1 MCFYIITEFQI
12 QHMHDLFLDSLIFH
26 RENDLHTTVKV
37 TWHPVRTSHIDF
49 IGTAIAE
56 IENTAVL
63 QEITYDRTHV
73 DIFADTRNAHLQA
86 ADAAD
91 QKIDPDT
98 TGRSI
103 IQRGNDLRITQRIHL
118 CRNVSLFSL
127 FRMLRFSFDHFY
139 KTVLHPDRCNDQAIP
154 ALRLGISGK
163 HVEHGSCILSKPFVT
178 GKDTAVCIKLGC
190 GIVIVSGCQ
199 MHISADPV
207 FFSSHNK
214 SDLAVCLQSY
224 QTVNYMA
231 ACLLQHFCPDDIVFL
246 IKTRLQFYK
255 NGNLLTIFCSL
266 RKRRN
271 DR

>member
-1 MCFYIITEFQI
+1 
-12 QHMHDLFLDSLIFH
+12 
-26 RENDLHTTVKV
+26 
-37 TWHPVRTSHIDF
+37 
-49 IGTAIAE
+49 
-56 IENTAVL
+56 
-63 QEITYDRTHV
+63 
-73 DIFADTRNAHLQA
+73 
-86 ADAAD
+86 
-91 QKIDPDT
+91 
-98 TGRSI
+98 
-103 IQRGNDLRITQRIHL
+103 
-118 CRNVSLFSL
+118 
-127 FRMLRFSFDHFY
+127 MLRFSFDHFY
-139 KTVLHPDRCNDQAIP
+139 KTILHPDRGNDQSIP

-163 HVEHGSCILSKPFVT
+163 HVEHGRCILSKPFVT

-255 NGNLLTIFCSL
+255 NGNLLAVFCGL
-266 RKRRN
+266 RKCRN
-271 DR
+271 DG

>member
-1 MCFYIITEFQI
+1 M
-12 QHMHDLFLDSLIFH
+12 
-26 RENDLHTTVKV
+26 
-37 TWHPVRTSHIDF
+37 
-49 IGTAIAE
+49 
-56 IENTAVL
+56 L
-63 QEITYDRTHV
+63 QEITNDRTHV

-103 IQRGNDLRITQRIHL
+103 IQRCNDLRVTQRIHL

-163 HVEHGSCILSKPFVT
+163 HVEHSSCILSKPFVT
-178 GKDTAVCIKLGC
+178 GKYTTVCIKLGC

-214 SDLAVCLQSY
+214 SDLTVCFQAH
-224 QTVNYMA
+224 QTIDDMT
-231 ACLLQHFCPDDIVFL
+231 ACLFQHFCPDDIIFL
-246 IKTRLQFYK
+246 IKTRFQLYK
-255 NGNLLTIFCSL
+255 NRNLLAVFCGLSKC
-266 RKRRN
+266 R
-271 DR
+271 DDG